1 MPAREGSQQA
11 ERLQKVLAHAG
22 VDSRRKCEELIL
34 AGRVSVNGE
43 VVTQLGIKVRPGVD
57 RLEVDGKTVTLPE
70 TKRYYLLYKPV
81 GYLST
86 VSDPHGRSALEL
98 VHGHDR
104 LYPVGR
110 LDLESEG
117 LLLVTDD
124 GELAQRLMHPRYEHA
139 KEYMVLIHGRIS
151 EQEIGRLRK
160 GVRLDEGDRLAHAEV
175 TLAPRNWTW
184 RRERLPR
191 GTHWVRVV
199 LREGRKHQIR
209 HMLLLVG
216 CRVRRLIRVRMA
228 NLVLGELQ
236 PGQGRWLEDRE
247 AQALRRFVR
256 LKALPQRSKEE
267 G

>member
-98 VHGHDR
+98 VPGHDR
-104 LYPVGR
+104 L
-110 LDLESEG
+110 
-117 LLLVTDD
+117 
-124 GELAQRLMHPRYEHA
+124 
-139 KEYMVLIHGRIS
+139 
-151 EQEIGRLRK
+151 
-160 GVRLDEGDRLAHAEV
+160 
-175 TLAPRNWTW
+175 
-184 RRERLPR
+184 
-191 GTHWVRVV
+191 
-199 LREGRKHQIR
+199 
-209 HMLLLVG
+209 
-216 CRVRRLIRVRMA
+216 
-228 NLVLGELQ
+228 
-236 PGQGRWLEDRE
+236 
-247 AQALRRFVR
+247 
-256 LKALPQRSKEE
+256 
-267 G
+267 